1 MSEKESISE
10 IPAERL
16 HIVRHLSRIFFTAAL
31 IATMFTIFTPLG
43 LTMGFGNGI
52 EDIFSPPSAAE
63 QGNQF
68 FPTPTNRPRPLI
80 GLVVGHWGRPDDY
93 GAVCPDGLTEL
104 DVNLEVATRVQEELR
119 AEGFDVD
126 LLKENDERLAGYKAI
141 ALVSIHA
148 DSCTFYNLEATGFKV
163 AAALAT
169 ARPDKANR
177 LVSCVY
183 SRYSEITQLPY
194 HAGVTDDMSSY
205 HAFEEIHSDTAA
217 VIIETGFLNLDR
229 QILTQ
234 QPDLIADGIAK
245 GILCYVRNE
254 DASPPNEALP

>member
-1 MSEKESISE
+1 MSNKETNSE
-10 IPAERL
+10 ISGERL
-16 HIVRHLSRIFFTAAL
+16 HIFRHITWIFLNAAL

-80 GLVVGHWGRPDDY
+80 GIVVGHWGRQDDF

-104 DVNLEVATRVQEELR
+104 DVNKEVASRVQEALR
-119 AEGFDVD
+119 SEGFDVD
-126 LLKENDERLAGYKAI
+126 LLKENDERLTGYKAI

-148 DSCTFYNLEATGFKV
+148 DSCVFYNLEATGFKV
-163 AAALAT
+163 AAAMAT

-183 SRYSEITQLPY
+183 SRYTEVTQLPY

-205 HAFEEIHSDTAA
+205 HAFEEIHTDTAA

-229 QILTQ
+229 QILVQ
-234 QPDLIADGIAK
+234 HPDVIADGIAK

-254 DASPPNEALP
+254 DASPPNESLP

>member
-1 MSEKESISE
+1 MSENESLSE
-10 IPAERL
+10 APTARL
-16 HIVRHLSRIFFTAAL
+16 HFLRHLSRIIFTGAL
-31 IATMFTIFTPLG
+31 IATLFTIFTPLG
-43 LTMGFGNGI
+43 LTFGIGDGI
-52 EDIFSPPSAAE
+52 EEIFSPPAADE
-63 QGNQF
+63 VSQF
-68 FPTPTNRPRPLI
+68 LPTPTNRPRPLI
-80 GLVVGHWGRPDDY
+80 GIVVGHWGRQDDY

-104 DVNLEVATRVQEELR
+104 DVNLEVASQVEEILR
-119 AEGFDVD
+119 SEGFDVD
-126 LLKENDERLAGYKAI
+126 LLKENDERLEGYQSI

-148 DSCTFYNLEATGFKV
+148 DSCAFYNLEATGFKV

-183 SRYSEITQLPY
+183 SRYTDVTQLPY

-234 QPDLIADGIAK
+234 QPDLIADGIAQ

-254 DASPPNEALP
+254 DASSPNEVSP

>member
-1 MSEKESISE
+1 MTEKETISE
-10 IPAERL
+10 APTARL
-16 HIVRHLSRIFFTAAL
+16 HFLRHLSRIFFAAAL

-43 LTMGFGNGI
+43 LTIGIGDGI
-52 EDIFSPPSAAE
+52 EDIFSPPSSDQA
-63 QGNQF
+63 NQL
-68 FPTPTNRPRPLI
+68 FPTPTNRPRPLVGI
-80 GLVVGHWGRPDDY
+80 VVGHWGRPDDV
-93 GAVCPDGLTEL
+93 GAVCADGLTEL
-104 DVNLEVATRVQEELR
+104 DINLEVATRVQEMLR

-126 LLKENDERLAGYKAI
+126 LLKENDDRLAGYKAI

-148 DSCTFYNLEATGFKV
+148 DSCVFYNLEATGFKV
-163 AAALAT
+163 AAAMAT

-205 HAFEEIHSDTAA
+205 HAFEEINADTAA

-234 QPDLIADGIAK
+234 HPDVIADGIAK
-245 GILCYVRNE
+245 GVLCYIRNE
-254 DASPPNEALP
+254 DATPPNDTLLP